1 MEITISEAIKKR
13 IKELMKS
20 LNISENEL
28 ATRAGVTTSTLN
40 SFMKSK
46 ASSCTMSTLGKICSG
61 LGVTLAEFFSH
72 PYFKLRIVGPLLV
85 DN

>member
-1 MEITISEAIKKR
+1 
-13 IKELMKS
+13 
-20 LNISENEL
+20 
-28 ATRAGVTTSTLN
+28 
-40 SFMKSK
+40 MKSK